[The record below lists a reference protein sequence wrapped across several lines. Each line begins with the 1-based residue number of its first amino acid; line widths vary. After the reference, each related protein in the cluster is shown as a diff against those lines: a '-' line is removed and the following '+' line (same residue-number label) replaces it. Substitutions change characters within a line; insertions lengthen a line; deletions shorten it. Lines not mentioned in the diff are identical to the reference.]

1 MTACMI
7 KKCVRRLIAFL
18 FAVFQLFSIS
28 APAFAEEVYEEKWVE
43 IRSGN
48 SASSVLVLL
57 DGGELYVCA
66 EDAAKLK
73 NCSWRTLEQ
82 PACVVFYI
90 NDYSLYLVEMEK
102 CVQHNGLIFVPFA
115 EGLASLGMA
124 LTPADN
130 YLALKEYRTP
140 AEFLRML
147 DGIVNRRDF
156 YLYNLIQGTEL
167 TFTAGQILAKTYALL
182 SPFAF
187 KTWWDV
193 ATGTDDQMRYDQ
205 AFVKIISN
213 EDSTADFL
221 VQTGELDEKLL
232 LAERI
237 ITYVE
242 DTLEEDG
249 HAANFL
255 RSAGINEETVRALFR
270 ASDPAPYNTDPG
282 GWLHAYEGVSEA
294 VDFDYL
300 LKAVQFYAMSADM
313 DESVLLALQLA
324 FADCNNR
331 YIRNSVDRMMDIKT
345 GNGAVSR
352 ENLYSGYAGRTL
364 FNAFLTSFEK
374 AYVDASLD
382 KKYISFEKDLFNLAL
397 NTDDQMEA
405 VRFLPI
411 FSNIQFDLL
420 SYFYGHR
427 YDGKQYTAK
436 ELRAVAIM
444 YLKSALAAYEMFS
457 FDKELGSTVKL
468 FKSSYASAMVEIMA
482 YEEQE
487 YCPTFDNQ
495 VAAGW
500 ITVNYNSLSY
510 AYSASDDPEATDW
523 KQYEGDW
530 VGGDYLNAG
539 SYSLELSLRF
549 IDSTTVYVEWFNYR
563 LAGFTLNA
571 FFDQQKGLIEF
582 SHVEDSGF
590 DASGYLLLD
599 NGTITL
605 HFYETSVSYIP
616 PGSEYVFSQKNGGAE
631 SGPLAKYPDGEYY
644 FTFEDYGTATSPA
657 TIRLS
662 EAITFSDE
670 WVSDFKTGMSIRVDE
685 DMILTI
691 TEVRLAGDFENNTVY
706 VLNDFYSVRKGF
718 DGSWKLYSPSD
729 VIIERELGTFQY
741 VFSDEVPFYD
751 ARDYGMTYYTAQ
763 MRGVDTNG
771 WKSETLRELVARRSG
786 EGAEFHGRNYEASI
800 KNGFITSASIMSG
813 P

>member
-7 KKCVRRLIAFL
+7 KKRVRRLIAFL
-18 FAVFQLFSIS
+18 FAVLQLFSIS

-48 SASSVLVLL
+48 SASSVRVLL
-57 DGGELYVCA
+57 DRGELYVCA

-90 NDYSLYLVEMEK
+90 NDYSLYLIEMEK
-102 CVQHNGLIFVPFA
+102 CAQHNGLIFVPFA

-147 DGIVNRRDF
+147 DGIVNRQDF

-270 ASDPAPYNTDPG
+270 ASDPAPYNTDLG

-324 FADCNNR
+324 FANCNNR
-331 YIRNSVDRMMDIKT
+331 YICSSVDRMMDIKT

-364 FNAFLTSFEK
+364 FSAFLTSFEK

-457 FDKELGSTVKL
+457 FDKDLGSTVNL
-468 FKSSYASAMVEIMA
+468 FKSSYSSAMVEILT

-495 VAAGW
+495 AVTEW
-500 ITVNYNSLSY
+500 LVSNYHSLADYSEELAIY
-510 AYSASDDPEATDW
+510 GFAYSLYNGLWHSGRYYGEHDV
-523 KQYEGDW
+523 YEQT
-530 VGGDYLNAG
+530 LKI
-539 SYSLELSLRF
+539 RP
-549 IDSTTVYVEWFNYR
+549 IDSGAFYFEWEKYR
-563 LAGFTLNA
+563 IAGLSASAKYNEETGYASFTSRDFGYSISGWLHLEN
-571 FFDQQKGLIEF
+571 
-582 SHVEDSGF
+582 DSV
-590 DASGYLLLD
+590 
-599 NGTITL
+599 TL
-605 HFYETSVSYIP
+605 HIETSDNAQIKN
-616 PGSEYVFSQKNGGAE
+616 GEEYVFSEKRGIDFVEDGRYYAKIYAVRQDGSAYVLLYSQSTLDDSIIPSLREGSIVTVDGVDYYCSGYKAPGEYDGFTRLKPIYTFKYSPTAEFNSFYVSQGGLNGEWALFAVSENPMIKEIGTGNLVIEADATISDE
-631 SGPLAKYPDGEYY
+631 LFNMRYGYYPD
-644 FTFEDYGTATSPA
+644 DS
-657 TIRLS
+657 
-662 EAITFSDE
+662 
-670 WVSDFKTGMSIRVDE
+670 SIF
-685 DMILTI
+685 DMIQRDSERFFSSQYFIITI
-691 TEVRLAGDFENNTVY
+691 MNHRITDIKTVHM
-706 VLNDFYSVRKGF
+706 
-718 DGSWKLYSPSD
+718 
-729 VIIERELGTFQY
+729 
-741 VFSDEVPFYD
+741 
-751 ARDYGMTYYTAQ
+751 A
-763 MRGVDTNG
+763 
-771 WKSETLRELVARRSG
+771 
-786 EGAEFHGRNYEASI
+786 
-800 KNGFITSASIMSG
+800 
-813 P
+813 